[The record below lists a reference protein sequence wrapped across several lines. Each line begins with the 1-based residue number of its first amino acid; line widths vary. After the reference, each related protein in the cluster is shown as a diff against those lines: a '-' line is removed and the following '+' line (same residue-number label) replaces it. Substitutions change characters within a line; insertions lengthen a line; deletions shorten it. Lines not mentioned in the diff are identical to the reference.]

1 MSASNARALRPQE
14 VCEQSSSSALP
25 PPVSL
30 TRPRGSERPPTLV
43 TMQFDH
49 SMSEWRA
56 VMFDGH
62 DDFFAIDEARGTQR
76 EAAVGWCA
84 VPSESIRAP
93 NGW

>member
-1 MSASNARALRPQE
+1 
-14 VCEQSSSSALP
+14 
-25 PPVSL
+25 
-30 TRPRGSERPPTLV
+30 
-43 TMQFDH
+43 MQFDH

-76 EAAVGWCA
+76 EAVVGLCA
-84 VPSESIRAP
+84 APSESIRAP